1 MFCSC
6 TVFRLT
12 LQFLCDV
19 PWAFENALI
28 TLCSQYVVQGTG
40 DFCMAY
46 CKWKMSLCWYNFP
59 ML

>member
-12 LQFLCDV
+12 LQFLCDM

-46 CKWKMSLCWYNFP
+46 CKWKMSLCWHNFP